1 MTQRLAAFSLLVPD
15 YDEAIR
21 WFTTVLDFELLEDA
35 DHGGGKR
42 WVRVAP
48 RGATGTSML
57 LARAANEQQ
66 REGIGKQ
73 GGGRVWLFL
82 HTDDFARDRAHMEKL
97 GVHFTEPTRHEAYG
111 SVAVFVDPWGNRW
124 DLIEPK

>member
-82 HTDDFARDRAHMEKL
+82 HTDDFARDRAHMESL
-97 GVHFTEPTRHEAYG
+97 GVHFTEATRHEEYG
-111 SVAVFVDPWGNRW
+111 TVAVFEDPWGNRW